1 MNLIIEQQARLLL
14 IESSYV
20 YAKTHLRQVIPQK
33 IMNEL
38 QFALQ
43 SRCCQKCGE
52 PGEDS
57 KLCNSLNC
65 LCRFV
70 SITLFDILALIITIV
85 WLGMI
90 KDSFIIIIII
100 FVLCSGWFCLDV

>member
-1 MNLIIEQQARLLL
+1 
-14 IESSYV
+14 
-20 YAKTHLRQVIPQK
+20 
-33 IMNEL
+33 MNEL

-43 SRCCQKCGE
+43 RCCRKCGE

-85 WLGMI
+85 WLGKI
-90 KDSFIIIIII
+90 VDSKDSFIIIIIIIII
-100 FVLCSGWFCLDV
+100 FVLCSGWFSLDV